1 MYKFKSLSLYF
12 VSFFLLVLLFLTM
25 STLAFAEEKFISIGT
40 GPTGAT
46 FYPCGVVF
54 ATHFEKLL
62 KDEGYHFS
70 AHASGGSG
78 ENLEM
83 IRSKEIEMA
92 LAGSVPTSNAYRGLD
107 RYEGKPKLENVR
119 FMTALWPE
127 ATQLVYRTNTGIK
140 KLSDF
145 EGRKIAMGPPN
156 GGGSIYMPAIL
167 KAIASL
173 TFDDLSPQWLG
184 YADTAQAIQNRL
196 VDAAYLGSGY
206 PTTAVTEIY
215 ANMSRVSV
223 DMLEFTD
230 DQLNT
235 LKKEAPYFT
244 RVIIS
249 KDTYPNQDRDLKIFG
264 TKSSLIVEKDVDDD
278 IVYKMLEIIYIK
290 DLEKMKEEQF
300 ALRFLDLS
308 DALGGLS
315 GAPLH
320 PGAVKFYQDQGIEV
334 PDALIPEEMK

>member
-1 MYKFKSLSLYF
+1 MLKIKSVLLYF
-12 VSFFLLVLLFLTM
+12 VSFSLFLLLFF
-25 STLAFAEEKFISIGT
+25 SVSGAVFAENKFISIGT

-46 FYPCGVVF
+46 FYPCGVIF
-54 ATHFEKLL
+54 AHHFENYL
-62 KDEGYHFS
+62 KDEDYNFS

-83 IRSKEIEMA
+83 IRNKEIEMA
-92 LAGSVPTSNAYRGLD
+92 LAGSVPTSNAYRGVD

-127 ATQLVYRTNTGIK
+127 ATQLVYRTNTGIE

-145 EGRKIAMGPPN
+145 KGRKIAMGPPN

-167 KAIASL
+167 KAIANL
-173 TFDDLSPQWLG
+173 TFDDLNPQWLG

-206 PTTAVTEIY
+206 PTTAVTEIF
-215 ANMSRVSV
+215 ANMSRLPV

-230 DQLNT
+230 EQLNL

-244 RVIIS
+244 RVIIP
-249 KDTYPNQDRDLKIFG
+249 KDTYPHQDRDLKIIG
-264 TKSSLIVEKDVDDD
+264 TKSSLIVEKDVDDG
-278 IVYKMLEIIYIK
+278 IVYKMLEIIYVK
-290 DLEKMKEEQF
+290 DLEKIKKEQA
-300 ALRFLDLS
+300 ALRFLELS
-308 DALGGLS
+308 EALGGLS

-320 PGAVKFYQDQGIEV
+320 PGAVKFYKDHGVEV